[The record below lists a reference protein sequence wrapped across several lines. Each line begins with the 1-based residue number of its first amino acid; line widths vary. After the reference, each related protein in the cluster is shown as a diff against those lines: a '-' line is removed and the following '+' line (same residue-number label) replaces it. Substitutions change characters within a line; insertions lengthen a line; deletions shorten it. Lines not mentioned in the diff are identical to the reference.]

1 VKRFVSPPLDNPAR
15 EGHAAFQ
22 RADLVFYE
30 VDHTGPRF
38 EARIYFNHADVDQST
53 PREHAS
59 FAGSFT
65 VFGHSGCA
73 GDVGH
78 CDVPT
83 GPRDVF
89 DRRAPHALT
98 GQTKTVIVTEAL
110 RRTGDEQ
117 LVISVVA
124 VRPGP
129 DGAETVDA
137 LQFERFTLLTFS

>member
-1 VKRFVSPPLDNPAR
+1 MLGSSDGAPAR
-15 EGHAAFQ
+15 LPALASCL
-22 RADLVFYE
+22 LVFL
-30 VDHTGPRF
+30 R
-38 EARIYFNHADVDQST
+38 AR
-53 PREHAS
+53 
-59 FAGSFT
+59 
-65 VFGHSGCA
+65 
-73 GDVGH
+73 
-78 CDVPT
+78 
-83 GPRDVF
+83 
-89 DRRAPHALT
+89 LT